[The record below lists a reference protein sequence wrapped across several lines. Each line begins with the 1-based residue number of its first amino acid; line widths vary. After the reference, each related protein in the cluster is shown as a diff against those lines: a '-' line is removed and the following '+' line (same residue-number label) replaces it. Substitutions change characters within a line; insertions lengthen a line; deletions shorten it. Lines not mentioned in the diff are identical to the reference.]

1 MSTGLSRRE
10 ALASITRPMGFLA
23 AGGASLLTPRAAG
36 SALVPRAMDGPADTL
51 ARDEDAWSEWQEAW
65 TIDRTVINLNNGG
78 VCPTPRAVQEAM
90 ERAQRRASTLPP
102 PRVLW
107 SEQQPLREGI
117 RARLAAHWGCDPE
130 ELAFTRNASE
140 SLQICQFGIDLQP
153 GDEILTSDQDY
164 PRMLSAFRQREAREG
179 VALRLVSLPVPLTD
193 PADVVRIFREA
204 ITPRTRM
211 ILVCHMIN
219 LTGQVLPVRELTALG
234 RARGIPVIVDGAHAM
249 AHIPFTFREIDCDY
263 YGVSL
268 HKWLCAPHGT
278 GLLYVRK
285 GLIEGLWPLMAS
297 APEQRGDIRKFE
309 EVGTQPLAPSLAI
322 AQALTMHERLGCE
335 RKAARLRYLR
345 DRWVK
350 RLSASLGGRFRMYT
364 NPDPALSGGIA
375 TFGVDGLDT
384 MKLSEYLWEKGHI
397 VVTAIR
403 HPQIDGLRISPN
415 LYTTLGEIDRFC
427 ELVEQ
432 AGAKGIDARDGT

>member
-1 MSTGLSRRE
+1 MTPVLSRRD
-10 ALASITRPMGFLA
+10 ALASITLPMGFLA

-36 SALVPRAMDGPADTL
+36 STLVPRMIDGPADIL
-51 ARDEDAWSEWQEAW
+51 ARDEDAWCEWQEAW

-107 SEQQPLREGI
+107 SEQQPLREGV

-140 SLQICQFGIDLQP
+140 SLQICQFGIDLKP

-179 VALRLVSLPVPLTD
+179 VALRLVALPVPLTD

-219 LTGQVLPVRELTALG
+219 LTGQVLPVRELAALG
-234 RARGIPVIVDGAHAM
+234 RERGIPVIVDGAHAM
-249 AHIPFTFREIDCDY
+249 AHIPFSFRDLDCDY

-285 GLIEGLWPLMAS
+285 GLIEGLWPLMA
-297 APEQRGDIRKFE
+297 ATPEQRGNIRKFE

-322 AQALTMHERLGCE
+322 AQALTMHERLGCQ

-350 RLSASLGGRFRMYT
+350 RLAASLGGRFRMYT

-375 TFGVDGLDT
+375 TFGVDGLDSL
-384 MKLSEYLWEKGHI
+384 KLADFLWTKGHI

-415 LYTTLGEIDRFC
+415 LYTTLSEIDRFC
-427 ELVEQ
+427 DLVEK
-432 AGAKGIDARDGT
+432 AAKDGIDP